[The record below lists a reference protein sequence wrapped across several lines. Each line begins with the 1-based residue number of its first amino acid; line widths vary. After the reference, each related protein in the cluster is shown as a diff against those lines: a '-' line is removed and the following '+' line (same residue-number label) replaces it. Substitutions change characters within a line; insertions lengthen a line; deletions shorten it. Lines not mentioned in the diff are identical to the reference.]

1 MEKLK
6 VVLVDDEIL
15 ICKLIRMKVDWEAL
29 NMTVI
34 AEFSSSRKALEAVQT
49 LQPDIII
56 TDICMPVMDGIEF
69 SEECIA
75 ILPQVKI
82 IILTGYDEFEYAK
95 KSIHI
100 GVSDYILK
108 PLNTI
113 ELSKSL
119 LRSAQKI
126 KEERSRTREY
136 EKLAG
141 QIEEN
146 LPAFRENYLNRN
158 LLEADA
164 PDAFRSKMMYYEAA
178 LEPDNDC
185 IQAAVMEIALPIEG
199 SARTDAE
206 RDEIILYMQAR
217 KLTEEYFA
225 KDSYIFFTRD
235 GIGRIVILCN
245 NSRIDFG
252 ECIELLRKM
261 LVTRLKC
268 FVTIGVGSKK
278 LRLDQIPATYR
289 EAAEALNHKVVIGK
303 NMTIFFQELDKNAGT
318 FRPEEEPLWI
328 EAKIYINAGVRDK
341 AEQCMEGLW
350 NNMNADGQD
359 LGRARNM
366 SLEICT
372 WCLNEAVRRE
382 IREKEKYHEKVEYI
396 CESSGSWDSY
406 KRAALFCVN
415 AFAEEMSVKEEQQN
429 GSMIHEVIAYM
440 NQNLSDPDLNMNKVA
455 EHVFISSGY
464 LGRILKKHTG
474 KTYGEYLS
482 ELRFAKAT
490 ELLRKTDLKGYEIGE
505 KIGIL
510 DSHYLSIW
518 FRKMSGCS
526 LSEYRK
532 KVQQEAD

>member
-34 AEFSSSRKALEAVQT
+34 AEFNSSRKALESVLT

-75 ILPQVKI
+75 LLPQVKI

-113 ELSKSL
+113 ELTKSL
-119 LRSAQKI
+119 SGASQKI
-126 KEERSRTREY
+126 KEERSRTKEY

-158 LLEADA
+158 LLEADE
-164 PDAFRSKMMYYEAA
+164 PEIFRNKMNYYGASLDSE
-178 LEPDNDC
+178 NDG
-185 IQAAVMEIALPIEG
+185 IQAAVMEIALPVEG
-199 SARTDAE
+199 GMDAE

-217 KLTEEYFA
+217 KLTEEYFS
-225 KDSYIFFTRD
+225 KDSFIFFTRD

-245 NSRIDFG
+245 NSQIDFG

-278 LRLDQIPATYR
+278 SRLDQIPAAYR

-303 NMTIFFQELDKNAGT
+303 NMTIFFQELDKDTET
-318 FRPEEEPLWI
+318 FRPEEESLWI

-341 AEQCMEGLW
+341 AEKCVEKLW
-350 NNMNADGQD
+350 NNMEADGQD
-359 LGRARNM
+359 LGKARNM

-382 IREKEKYHEKVEYI
+382 ICEKEKYHEKVEFI
-396 CESSGSWDSY
+396 CENSGSWDSY

-415 AFAEEMSVKEEQQN
+415 AFAGEMSVKEEQQN

-482 ELRFAKAT
+482 ELRFTRAT

-532 KVQQEAD
+532 KVQ

>member
-29 NMTVI
+29 NMDVI
-34 AEFSSSRKALEAVQT
+34 AEFSSSRKALEAVQI

-75 ILPQVKI
+75 FLPQVKI

-100 GVSDYILK
+100 GVADYILK
-108 PLNTI
+108 PFNTA
-113 ELSKSL
+113 ELTKSL

-126 KEERSRTREY
+126 KEERNRTREY

-158 LLEADA
+158 LLEADE
-164 PDAFRSKMMYYEAA
+164 PEVFRNKMIYYGSA
-178 LEPDNDC
+178 LDPENDC
-185 IQAAVMEIALPIEG
+185 IQAAVTEITLPIEG
-199 SARTDAE
+199 GAKMDAE

-217 KLTEEYFA
+217 KLTEEYFV

-245 NSRIDFG
+245 NSQIDFG

-278 LRLDQIPATYR
+278 SRLDQIPAAYR
-289 EAAEALNHKVVIGK
+289 EAVEALNHKVIIGK
-303 NMTIFFQELDKNAGT
+303 NMTIFFQELDKDVDT
-318 FRPEEEPLWI
+318 FRPEEESLWI

-341 AEQCMEGLW
+341 AEKCVEKLWENMETE
-350 NNMNADGQD
+350 GQN

-372 WCLNEAVRRE
+372 WCLNEAVRHE
-382 IREKEKYHEKVEYI
+382 IHDKEKYHEKVECI
-396 CESSGSWDSY
+396 CENSGSWDSY
-406 KRAALFCVN
+406 KRAALFCVST
-415 AFAEEMSVKEEQQN
+415 FAGEMSVKEEQQN

-440 NQNLSDPDLNMNKVA
+440 NQNLSNPDLSMNKVA

-526 LSEYRK
+526 LSEYRTMM
-532 KVQQEAD
+532 QQESD